1 MFIIVGII
9 SLYKNKTDLCSVD
22 LNRGCSLA
30 CGSLY
35 KPRSVLML
43 LVTQQG
49 SYAITTPYSSPYFI
63 ATFEHTSRGQMSSF
77 AGHRVGGG
85 ASCLRTHSIHGIS
98 TSLHRTGASVCVGA
112 AIRG

>member
-1 MFIIVGII
+1 M
-9 SLYKNKTDLCSVD
+9 
-22 LNRGCSLA
+22 
-30 CGSLY
+30 
-35 KPRSVLML
+35 P

-49 SYAITTPYSSPYFI
+49 SYVTTVLVPTFYR
-63 ATFEHTSRGQMSSF
+63 TFEHTSRGQMSSF